1 MEHEVFVPFPAGRLR
16 EALADPVRVARAIPG
31 LQQDASAVAG
41 GAAETA
47 GGSPPVSG
55 TGRDTVGGSSGAGLG
70 PGAGAARVAG
80 RLKVRVAGHT
90 ITYRGAFRVTAQGDG
105 SYAVEGDATEVR
117 GGGAVKLALTL
128 RLLPAD
134 GGTTLSFGGTASGD
148 GRVAEL
154 PHDAV
159 SSAGQRLLT
168 RFGETLTTD
177 LASRAGSGSAT
188 GPTAAP
194 SNGTG
199 SAVASPG
206 GSGSAP
212 GPVTEPEAGFGP
224 GAAPTT
230 PEPESGGEPGSAS
243 HADAGPETETEAEAE
258 ADPQARDQAVPGR
271 EPAAGLEPEPDSEPD
286 LAPEAD
292 ADAEAGVE
300 ADADAD
306 AGVEADVEP
315 AADAEP
321 APDPDA
327 PPGFESDV
335 VPPSPDPLGGDDEF
349 DGEDFVARAAEP
361 GRADAMAEAA
371 HARRTM
377 IGRSAEEVD
386 HAPPRG
392 RYAPVPPPEATAA
405 RATLRWA
412 APAAALAL
420 ASAIALTRAL
430 RKRR

>member
-1 MEHEVFVPFPAGRLR
+1 MEHEVFVPFPARRLR
-16 EALADPVRVARAIPG
+16 EALADPVRVAHAIPG
-31 LQQDASAVAG
+31 LQQDASAVAD
-41 GAAETA
+41 GAANA
-47 GGSPPVSG
+47 DKGSPPVPG
-55 TGRDTVGGSSGAGLG
+55 AGRDTADTSSPAGGGRDTGS
-70 PGAGAARVAG
+70 ARVAG

-105 SYAVEGDATEVR
+105 SYAVEGDATEAR

-134 GGTTLSFGGTASGD
+134 GGTTLAFGGTASGD

-159 SSAGQRLLT
+159 SSTGRRLLN
-168 RFGETLTTD
+168 RFGETLAAD
-177 LASRAGSGSAT
+177 LAAGPGPAPGAGSGPRPGDGPAT
-188 GPTAAP
+188 D
-194 SNGTG
+194 
-199 SAVASPG
+199 
-206 GSGSAP
+206 
-212 GPVTEPEAGFGP
+212 
-224 GAAPTT
+224 
-230 PEPESGGEPGSAS
+230 PGS
-243 HADAGPETETEAEAE
+243 GPETGTGQAGGTGQAAGSEAEAGAPAEARPGRGPDLGPEAEPEFDLEPELEPDAELEADSGIDEEPDTE
-258 ADPQARDQAVPGR
+258 ADP
-271 EPAAGLEPEPDSEPD
+271 
-286 LAPEAD
+286 
-292 ADAEAGVE
+292 
-300 ADADAD
+300 
-306 AGVEADVEP
+306 GVEADVSAPSFGGP
-315 AADAEP
+315 A
-321 APDPDA
+321 
-327 PPGFESDV
+327 
-335 VPPSPDPLGGDDEF
+335 DDEEF
-349 DGEDFVARAAEP
+349 DGEDFVEEA